1 MSFIGISSNWLE
13 PMTSI
18 DDAARSGF
26 GALLGHA
33 ARLWRRGVDQRLRPF
48 GLTEATWLPLV
59 RIARSAKPMRQRE
72 LAASLSLDSS
82 AVVRLVDVLQAE
94 GLVERRED
102 EDRRVRA
109 IVLTTAGRAIVDRV
123 EEVAGQMHGD
133 ALAELPDAD
142 VEATVRVLRHIC
154 RAVPILP

>member
-1 MSFIGISSNWLE
+1 MHKNGFRHYMICHLLIYHRTGSNH
-13 PMTSI
+13 MTSI

-102 EDRRVRA
+102 EDRRV
-109 IVLTTAGRAIVDRV
+109 
-123 EEVAGQMHGD
+123 
-133 ALAELPDAD
+133 
-142 VEATVRVLRHIC
+142 
-154 RAVPILP
+154 